1 MYTEEYFSNLDIM
14 PSHIDLVAAEIELV
28 DKERRE
34 YMLKEALK
42 EIKMIMITLLSTVLR
57 VLDLLRSTH

>member
-1 MYTEEYFSNLDIM
+1 M

-42 EIKMIMITLLSTVLR
+42 EIKMIMITSSSTVLR
-57 VLDLLRSTH
+57 VLDLLRSMH